1 MLANELTG
9 ATRSSAELLEVAT
22 QLEGHPDNVAPA
34 LLEAWLW
41 RRTLMDASAE
51 VTVTDAFASVYVP
64 NEPLLTTAS
73 RQALPTELA
82 YHQAVTGSS
91 VANTLVAALA
101 TQNWDVALP
110 LLEQDQFHEQYRAKL
125 VPALQTVRD
134 HAHALGL
141 TGTYLSGAGPTVITL
156 GDYGQLATLQA
167 QLSQDTTL
175 TGQLFLL
182 PMDATGV
189 KVQKS

>member
-1 MLANELTG
+1 M
-9 ATRSSAELLEVAT
+9 
-22 QLEGHPDNVAPA
+22 
-34 LLEAWLW
+34 
-41 RRTLMDASAE
+41 
-51 VTVTDAFASVYVP
+51 P
-64 NEPLLTTAS
+64 NEPLLTSAS
-73 RQALPTELA
+73 RQALPAELD
-82 YHQAVTGSS
+82 YHQAVAGSS

-101 TQNWDVALP
+101 TQNWEVALP

-125 VPALQTVRD
+125 VPALQLVREQ
-134 HAHALGL
+134 AHALGL

-156 GDYGQLATLQA
+156 GDYGQLATLQTK
-167 QLSQDTTL
+167 LSQDDRL